1 MGYLIIFVNV
11 FVSRCDFKNYD
22 IIMRLWNKFKIL
34 FLCVLVIGFNFMLFF
49 LIIEDFNNLYNNM
62 FYNMLYL

>member
-49 LIIEDFNNLYNNM
+49 
-62 FYNMLYL
+62 